1 MTYANTLI
9 IGKYHRTMSAHC
21 VFSSRVRKC
30 QRRAKPCY
38 FSVASAYKRMCCM
51 IETMTQIVILPKHS
65 PIIFFFACCDFVE
78 LQVNCGSIFFLR
90 FLIYKRKRHRVRVEN
105 PVGHQPVL
113 HIVMTSYRDK
123 LPPLLRIA
131 FCIANEAICATS
143 LSTTLVNSSKQN
155 KSRCSSIARAM
166 SHRIFSP
173 LLNTL

>member
-1 MTYANTLI
+1 MPYASILFLRVH
-9 IGKYHRTMSAHC
+9 KMQHRMKRSNFPVTSAN
-21 VFSSRVRKC
+21 KC
-30 QRRAKPCY
+30 
-38 FSVASAYKRMCCM
+38 MCRFV
-51 IETMTQIVILPKHS
+51 ETMAQIVIFPKYS

-90 FLIYKRKRHRVRVEN
+90 FLIYKRKRHRVGVEN

-113 HIVMTSYRDK
+113 HIVMTSYCDK
-123 LPPLLRIA
+123 LPPLFRIA